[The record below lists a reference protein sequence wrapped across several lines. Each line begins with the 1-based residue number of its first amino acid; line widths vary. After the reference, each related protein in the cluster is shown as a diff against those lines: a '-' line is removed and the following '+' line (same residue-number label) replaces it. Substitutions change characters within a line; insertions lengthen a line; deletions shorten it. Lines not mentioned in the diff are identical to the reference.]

1 MNGINV
7 DFSGLK
13 NIVSDYE
20 LEQFNYKIKNA
31 HDLINNRN
39 GEGSNMLGWL
49 EIAENR
55 DEEEIKKI
63 KECASKIQKQSDVF
77 VVIGIGGSYLG
88 AQAIIDIFTST
99 FSNLLSESERFI
111 LDAYDGEIF
120 A

>member
-13 NIVSDYE
+13 NFVSDYE

-49 EIAENR
+49 EIAH
-55 DEEEIKKI
+55 
-63 KECASKIQKQSDVF
+63 
-77 VVIGIGGSYLG
+77 
-88 AQAIIDIFTST
+88 
-99 FSNLLSESERFI
+99 
-111 LDAYDGEIF
+111 
-120 A
+120 